1 MGSVLSKVHGPC
13 EPGMPPSVGLSP
25 KMKHTPWGD
34 NGSPGFLGPAY
45 GPFKPNGQG
54 RDDMV
59 LENVTLERL
68 NDRKSLLSSF
78 DNFRREAD
86 ASGAMDGLDSYT
98 QQAFG
103 VLTSSKLAHA
113 LNLENEDPK
122 VRDWYGRGSATLQ
135 ADGGPKLLDQF
146 LMARRLVEAGV
157 RCVTLG
163 FSRWDWHSNN
173 FGRARED
180 FPMLDQG
187 LSALVSD
194 LHQRGMDKDVSVI
207 VWGEF
212 GRTPLI
218 NDKGGRD
225 HWPKVSSAVLA
236 CGGMNTGQVI
246 GATDKLGG
254 EAVDRPVHF
263 QEIFATLYNRVG
275 IDVKTT
281 AVNDLNG
288 RPRYLVDEQYN
299 PIHELI

>member
-1 MGSVLSKVHGPC
+1 M
-13 EPGMPPSVGLSP
+13 
-25 KMKHTPWGD
+25 
-34 NGSPGFLGPAY
+34 
-45 GPFKPNGQG
+45 
-54 RDDMV
+54 
-59 LENVTLERL
+59 
-68 NDRKSLLSSF
+68 
-78 DNFRREAD
+78 
-86 ASGAMDGLDSYT
+86 
-98 QQAFG
+98 
-103 VLTSSKLAHA
+103 
-113 LNLENEDPK
+113 
-122 VRDWYGRGSATLQ
+122 RDWYGRGSATLQ